1 VTPAFSEAEGRDD
14 VRPVPDVLRAVAAP
28 GGWFDRAFG
37 ARLGRRCLTM
47 KAALGLVLQGG
58 GRTIVETGSVRTPEG
73 AEAGWFGDGCST
85 VVFAAVAARYGL
97 HLWTVDADP
106 DVTAMARRRVGDIEH
121 VTYVTADAA
130 RWLAS
135 VDPGPIDLLYLDS
148 LDCPEEGDATEAQEQ
163 QRREL
168 LAALPRLTSQG
179 VVLLDDNAFANG
191 GKTRLAKAS
200 LARAG
205 WRCLLDDAQSL
216 WLAPAA
222 DGAARR
228 G

>member
-1 VTPAFSEAEGRDD
+1 VTHACSEAFEGRRPGRDD
-14 VRPVPDVLRAVAAP
+14 VRPAPDVLRDVVAP
-28 GGWFDRAFG
+28 GGWFDRTYG

-73 AEAGWFGDGCST
+73 AEVGWFGDGCST
-85 VVFAAVAARYGL
+85 VVFGAVAARYGL

-106 DVTAMARRRVGDIEH
+106 EATATARRRVGDVEH
-121 VTYVTADAA
+121 VTYVTADAP
-130 RWLAS
+130 RWLAGF
-135 VDPGPIDLLYLDS
+135 DRPIDLLYLDS
-148 LDCPEEGDATEAQEQ
+148 LDCPEEGDATEAQAH

-168 LAALPRLTSQG
+168 LAALPRLTRQG

-216 WLAPAA
+216 WLAPAGC
-222 DGAARR
+222 GA
-228 G
+228 